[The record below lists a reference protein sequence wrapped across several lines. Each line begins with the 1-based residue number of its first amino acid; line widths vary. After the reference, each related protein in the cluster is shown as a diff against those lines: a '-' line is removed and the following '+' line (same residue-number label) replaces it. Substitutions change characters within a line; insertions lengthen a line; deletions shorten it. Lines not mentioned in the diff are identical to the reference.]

1 MVKLNEEDDF
11 GFSLVSEAELKSIE
25 ETLAKQIAD
34 KEAEAAKLADTVQT
48 TTTQMQTKMEGLV
61 KMVMPLLN
69 NLMQDPGKEYIYWP
83 DRAAKIKAFKTKL
96 ENYIK
101 E

>member
-1 MVKLNEEDDF
+1 MTKLNEDDDF

-25 ETLAKQIAD
+25 ETLAKQVAD
-34 KEAEAAKLADTVQT
+34 KEAEAAKLADTVQS

-69 NLMQDPGKEYIYWP
+69 NLMQDPSKEYIYWP
-83 DRAAKIKAFKTKL
+83 DRSAKIKAFKAKL

-101 E
+101 T